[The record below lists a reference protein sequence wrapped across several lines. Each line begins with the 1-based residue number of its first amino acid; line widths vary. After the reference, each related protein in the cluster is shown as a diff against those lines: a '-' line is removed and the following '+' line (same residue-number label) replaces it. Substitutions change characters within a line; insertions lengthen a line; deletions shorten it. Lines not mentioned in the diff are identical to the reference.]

1 MVLDESEVC
10 MDDGN
15 LTGWGRFPR
24 LGPLNPVKVSG
35 CSEIV
40 KAFTHHGPC
49 IPRGLGRSYGD
60 SSLSKS
66 RVLITT
72 SHNKIL
78 DFNSESGLLK
88 VQSGISFD
96 ELLKVFVPKGF
107 FLPVVPGTK
116 YVTVGGAVAS
126 NIHGKNHHKVGSFCD
141 HVMELNLIDPL
152 RGPLLCSPQVNK
164 DIFYATCGGMGL
176 TGVIDSVTFQ
186 LKRIKTSRIRVTEKR
201 ASSLKD
207 CMDLFEKHGDREY
220 SVAWVDGLARGKNQG
235 RSVFMLGQED
245 ESKKSQFSENS
256 IFEKA
261 DKPHEFRGGRF
272 GGELKVHRDL
282 KLVVPCFLPDFFL
295 NPFLAKFFNAFY
307 YTKRGFSLKS
317 FSTHY
322 DSYFF
327 PLDFISH
334 WNRIYGK
341 KGFMQYQFV
350 VPLEKSYEAVDLVLR
365 KVSKAGGISFL
376 SVLKKFGPQS
386 DSYLNFPVEGY
397 TLTMDFKC
405 NRKNFNL
412 LNRLDEVVLMF
423 GGRTYLTKDS
433 RMSKVTFDKMYGI
446 KAEKF
451 RQLRK
456 QMGWDRFLSS
466 EQSKRLEL

>member
-1 MVLDESEVC
+1 MVFDESEVC
-10 MDDGN
+10 MSDGN
-15 LTGWGRFPR
+15 LTGWGHFPNF
-24 LGPLNPVKVSG
+24 GPLNQIKISS

-40 KAFTHHGPC
+40 EALTHKSPC

-66 RVLITT
+66 GVLVTT
-72 SHNKIL
+72 PHNKIL
-78 DFNSESGLLK
+78 NFNSESGLLK

-96 ELLKVFVPKGF
+96 ELLKIFVPKGF

-126 NIHGKNHHKVGSFCD
+126 NIHGKNHHKVGAFCD
-141 HVMELNLIDPL
+141 HVRELNLIDPQ
-152 RGPLLCSPQVNK
+152 RGSLLCSPQVNQ

-186 LKRIKTSRIRVTEKR
+186 LKKIRTSRIRVTEKR

-207 CMDLFEKHGDREY
+207 CMDLFEKHGDKEY
-220 SVAWVDGLARGKNQG
+220 SVAWVDGLAGGENRG
-235 RSVFMLGQED
+235 RSVFMFGQEE
-245 ESKKSQFSENS
+245 ESKKNQFSGKS
-256 IFEKA
+256 VFEKS
-261 DKPHEFRGGRF
+261 DKPDIGTVSS
-272 GGELKVHRDL
+272 GGELKIHGDS
-282 KLVVPCFLPDFFL
+282 KLVVPCFFPDFFL
-295 NPFLAKFFNAFY
+295 NSFLAKIFNAFY
-307 YTKRGFSLKS
+307 YTKRGFAES

-327 PLDFISH
+327 PLDFLLH

-386 DSYLNFPVEGY
+386 DFYLNFPMEGY

-405 NRKNFNL
+405 NRKNFSL
-412 LNRLDEVVLMF
+412 LNKLDEIVLSF

-433 RMSKVTFDKMYGI
+433 RMSRVTFDKMYGI

-456 QMGWDRFLSS
+456 QMGWDQFLSS
-466 EQSKRLEL
+466 EQSKRLGL